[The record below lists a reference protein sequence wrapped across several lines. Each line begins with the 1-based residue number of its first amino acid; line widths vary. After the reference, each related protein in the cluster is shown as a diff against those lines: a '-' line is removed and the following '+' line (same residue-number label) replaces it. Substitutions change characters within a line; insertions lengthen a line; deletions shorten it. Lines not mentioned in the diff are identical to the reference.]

1 MSSEILVLLMHPV
14 MCIYHHNELSTYTC
28 SAQIH
33 EKYPLK
39 SLHGHTLFRN
49 CSFYISGSS
58 IGKVQGG
65 DFAFVYGISCRAALV
80 SDQHFDQYTT
90 ESFHSHG
97 GTGSH

>member
-39 SLHGHTLFRN
+39 SLHGHTLFRT
-49 CSFYISGSS
+49 
-58 IGKVQGG
+58 
-65 DFAFVYGISCRAALV
+65 ALPI
-80 SDQHFDQYTT
+80 
-90 ESFHSHG
+90 
-97 GTGSH
+97 